1 MTTLQQQRYAAIASK
16 MRCQQIPDLPLKH
29 EWVELLTRL
38 SRQEDPRLRETGISE
53 LAKCAEQANRTH
65 HA

>member
-1 MTTLQQQRYAAIASK
+1 MTTLQQQRYAAIAST
-16 MRCQQIPDLPLKH
+16 MRSQRIPELPLKH

-38 SRQEDPRLRETGISE
+38 SLDDDPQLRETGIRE
-53 LAKCAEQANRTH
+53 LAACAEQAHRTR